1 MDVVDPVTAKTLVS
15 LVLVLAIALFS
26 AISCQAFLAQVIAD
40 LRGVRARGAEV
51 RAGRSD
57 GRDA

>member
-1 MDVVDPVTAKTLVS
+1 MDPVTAKTLVS
-15 LVLVLAIALFS
+15 AVLVCAIALFS
-26 AISCQAFLAQVIAD
+26 VISFQAFFAQVVTD
-40 LRGVRARGAEV
+40 LRGVRARRAEV